1 MDATNRNL
9 DFTIHEHLDRFF
21 GTYRNGALQ
30 ERAAKALDLLLAH
43 KEAKEV
49 LVKKPAGWA
58 GGIVY
63 AVGSRGVGV
72 PGLLNR
78 ELETAFGVRMAE
90 IYRRA
95 AKVKDLLG
103 ADLPSPSEAA
113 PMPEVFTLRDEA
125 NAICAYA
132 FRNGFIEDIHAD
144 GRISDEEMK
153 RLMIQASDIL
163 AKLLAKKHDLP
174 AEYQQFIRDY
184 HRKYCRKWER

>member
-1 MDATNRNL
+1 MRPTGTSILRSTNIW
-9 DFTIHEHLDRFF
+9 TVS
-21 GTYRNGALQ
+21 
-30 ERAAKALDLLLAH
+30 LAPIAMGRCKNVRPRH
-43 KEAKEV
+43 WIYCWPTEAKEV

-63 AVGSRGVGV
+63 AVGSCGVGV

-78 ELETAFGVRMAE
+78 ELEAAFGVRMTE
-90 IYRRA
+90 IYQRA
-95 AKVKDLLG
+95 SKVKELLG
-103 ADLPSPSEAA
+103 ADLPSPSEDV
-113 PMPEVFTLRDEA
+113 PMPAVFTLRDEA

-132 FRNGFIEDIHAD
+132 FRNGSIEDIHAD

-153 RLMIQASDIL
+153 RLMIQASEML

>member
-1 MDATNRNL
+1 MNTTNQNR
-9 DFTIHEHLDRFF
+9 DIAIREHLNRFF
-21 GTYRNGALQ
+21 DAHPDEALQ
-30 ERAAKALDLLLAH
+30 ERALRALDLLLAH
-43 KEAKEV
+43 KQAKDV

-72 PGLLNR
+72 PGILNR
-78 ELETAFGVRMAE
+78 ELESAFGVRMDE

-103 ADLPSPSEAA
+103 VDLPSPLEAVA
-113 PMPEVFTLRDEA
+113 MPVAFTLRDEA
-125 NAICAYA
+125 NALCAYA

-153 RLMIQASDIL
+153 RLMIQVSESL
-163 AKLLAKKHDLP
+163 AKLLVKKQDTP
-174 AEYQQFIRDY
+174 GEYDRFIRDY
-184 HRKYCRKWER
+184 HRQYCRRWER